1 MDNFLSKLKINPSS
15 SFSTERYT
23 GQDIFFKLDATGDD
37 TFLCVVNGK
46 GEDITPDYRYY
57 AGSVAQ
63 LLRSMDNARREQVHQ
78 ILTCCFH
85 SLYARTSWTK
95 T

>member
-1 MDNFLSKLKINPSS
+1 MDNFLSKLKINPAS

-46 GEDITPDYRYY
+46 GEDITPDYR
-57 AGSVAQ
+57 
-63 LLRSMDNARREQVHQ
+63 
-78 ILTCCFH
+78 
-85 SLYARTSWTK
+85 
-95 T
+95 

>member
-1 MDNFLSKLKINPSS
+1 MDNFLSKLKINPAA

-23 GQDIFFKLDATGDD
+23 GQDIFFKLDTTGDD

-63 LLRSMDNARREQVHQ
+63 LLP
-78 ILTCCFH
+78 
-85 SLYARTSWTK
+85 WTK

>member
-1 MDNFLSKLKINPSS
+1 MDNFLSKLKINPAA

-23 GQDIFFKLDATGDD
+23 GQDIFLKLDTTGDD

-63 LLRSMDNARREQVHQ
+63 LLRL